1 MNSKKASIGFS
12 SVVQRSILW
21 ILLWWAESS
30 RPALKLIGYGA
41 VGGSRRLDP
50 PYDRYGRYRFG
61 DMEILFGFQFFDD
74 LREQSGVVLL
84 EQMIDAGLRYSQFLQ
99 RLDSG
104 LQGSLPFFS
113 LGQEQLAD

>member
-50 PYDRYGRYRFG
+50 PYDRYRFG

-84 EQMIDAGLRYSQFLQ
+84 EQMIDAGLGYSQFLQ

-104 LQGSLPFFS
+104 LPGTLPFFS
-113 LGQEQLAD
+113 SGQE